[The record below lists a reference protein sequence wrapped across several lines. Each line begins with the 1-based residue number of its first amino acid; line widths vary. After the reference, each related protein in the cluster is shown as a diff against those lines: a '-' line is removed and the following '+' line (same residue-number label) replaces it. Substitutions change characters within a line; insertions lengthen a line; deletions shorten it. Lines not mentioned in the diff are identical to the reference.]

1 MANVKITDLPA
12 AQPLTGAESVP
23 VVQDGI
29 TVRTTTGAISAAPS
43 QTQTFITVNQEP
55 TLPNSRALSSV
66 SGIGITDNGAQSTI
80 SLSLQGAAASLNAAG
95 EGFAVKTDA
104 NTITPREIAVSGSG
118 IVINDGDGQAGDPTI
133 SLDGLVL
140 SLANVSGA
148 GIAAFPNNGTIT
160 PRILTGTAGDIS
172 VTNGDGASG
181 DPVFDLVNTAVTPGT
196 YGSTTQIPVIT
207 VDAKGRIT
215 SASLTPSTSGGTV
228 TYVSALTLGTSGTDL
243 SSTVVDPTTTPVITL
258 NVPTAS
264 ATNRGV
270 LSPTD
275 WTTFN
280 NKGDG
285 TVTAVSVVSA
295 NGFAGSSSGG
305 AAPALTLSTSVS
317 GILKG
322 NGTAISAATSG
333 TDYAPATSGTS
344 ILYGNGSGGFSN
356 VTIGSGV
363 SFAGGTLSAT
373 GSGGTVTSITA
384 GTGLTGGT
392 ITSSGTIAIDST
404 VATLTGIQTLT
415 NKTISGASNTLSNI
429 GNSSLTNSSVT
440 INGSSVSLGGSV
452 TVTATASNPLTI
464 GTGLSGTSY
473 NGSAAVTIA
482 IDSTVA
488 TLTGSQTLTNKTL
501 TSPVISTIVNTGTL
515 TLPTSTDT
523 LVGRATTDTL
533 TNKSISGSSNT
544 LTNIPN
550 SALTNS
556 SVTVGTTSISLGSSS
571 LTLGGLTTVTVTQD
585 PTSALELATKQYV
598 DGLAS
603 TGLYY
608 HSPVQAATTQS
619 LAAQTGGTVTYNNG
633 SSGVG
638 ATITLSV
645 ALTTLDGYSLSNTNR
660 ILVKDETNQ
669 AYNGVYTWA
678 TGGTVL
684 TRSTDTDSY
693 GPGTGDLSEND
704 YFFVQNG
711 TVNKGN
717 SYVCTTSGTI
727 TFGTTAI
734 TFAQFS
740 TSQVYTGTSPI
751 NVSGTVISLN
761 TVPVTSG
768 GTGLTSG
775 TSGGIPYFSGST
787 TIASSAAL
795 TANALVIGGGAGVS
809 PSTTTTGTGVLTA
822 LGTNVGSA
830 GAFVVN
836 GGALG
841 TPSSGTLTNAT
852 GLPVSTGISGFGTGV
867 ATALAVNTG
876 TAGSF
881 VVNGGALGTP
891 SSGTLTN
898 ATGLPLSTGVTG
910 TLPVANGGTGLNTA
924 PTNGQIDIG
933 STGVGFVRTTLT
945 AGSGVT
951 ITNGAGSI
959 TIASTGGTVTSVAQT
974 FTGGLIS
981 VSGSPVTTS
990 GTLALT
996 VAGTSGGIPYFSSAS
1011 TWASSA
1017 ALAANA
1023 LMIGGGAG
1031 VAPSTTT
1038 TGTGVLTALG
1048 TSVGSAGAF
1057 VVNGGALGTPSSGTL
1072 TNATGLPLSTGVT
1085 GTLPVANGGTG
1096 QTSYTD
1102 GQLLIG
1108 NTLTT
1113 SLTKATLTAGSGITI
1128 TNGNGSITIASTG
1141 GSGTVTSV
1149 AQTFTGGLISVSGSP
1164 ITSSGTLALT
1174 VAGTSGGIPYFS
1186 SASTWASSAALTANA
1201 LVIGGGAGV
1210 APSTT
1215 TTGTGV
1221 LTALGVNT
1229 GTAGAF
1235 VVNGGA
1241 LGTPSSG
1248 TVTNLTGTASIN
1260 INGTV
1265 GATTANTGAFT
1276 TISASGV
1283 ITSTVATGTAPFTVA
1298 STTQVAN
1305 LNAATAGTAT
1315 NATNTAITSNST
1327 NATNYL
1333 TFVNATTGNLGQ
1345 LVNSSITC
1353 NPSTGAIT
1361 GGISGGTF

>member
-148 GIAAFPNNGTIT
+148 GFAAFPNNGTIT

-196 YGSTTQIPVIT
+196 YGSATQIPVVT

-215 SASLTPSTSGGTV
+215 SASVASAVSGGTV

-243 SSTVVDPTTTPVITL
+243 SSTVADPTTTPVITL

-305 AAPALTLSTSVS
+305 ATPALTLSTSVS

-356 VTIGSGV
+356 VNIGSGV
-363 SFAGGTLSAT
+363 SFAGGTLSVT

-404 VATLTGIQTLT
+404 VATLTGTQTLT

-452 TVTATASNPLTI
+452 TVTATASNALTI

-898 ATGLPLSTGVTG
+898 ATE
-910 TLPVANGGTGLNTA
+910 
-924 PTNGQIDIG
+924 IG
-933 STGVGFVRTTLT
+933 RAHV
-945 AGSGVT
+945 
-951 ITNGAGSI
+951 
-959 TIASTGGTVTSVAQT
+959 
-974 FTGGLIS
+974 
-981 VSGSPVTTS
+981 
-990 GTLALT
+990 
-996 VAGTSGGIPYFSSAS
+996 
-1011 TWASSA
+1011 
-1017 ALAANA
+1017 
-1023 LMIGGGAG
+1023 
-1031 VAPSTTT
+1031 
-1038 TGTGVLTALG
+1038 
-1048 TSVGSAGAF
+1048 
-1057 VVNGGALGTPSSGTL
+1057 
-1072 TNATGLPLSTGVT
+1072 
-1085 GTLPVANGGTG
+1085 
-1096 QTSYTD
+1096 
-1102 GQLLIG
+1102 
-1108 NTLTT
+1108 
-1113 SLTKATLTAGSGITI
+1113 
-1128 TNGNGSITIASTG
+1128 
-1141 GSGTVTSV
+1141 
-1149 AQTFTGGLISVSGSP
+1149 
-1164 ITSSGTLALT
+1164 
-1174 VAGTSGGIPYFS
+1174 
-1186 SASTWASSAALTANA
+1186 
-1201 LVIGGGAGV
+1201 
-1210 APSTT
+1210 
-1215 TTGTGV
+1215 
-1221 LTALGVNT
+1221 
-1229 GTAGAF
+1229 
-1235 VVNGGA
+1235 
-1241 LGTPSSG
+1241 
-1248 TVTNLTGTASIN
+1248 
-1260 INGTV
+1260 
-1265 GATTANTGAFT
+1265 
-1276 TISASGV
+1276 
-1283 ITSTVATGTAPFTVA
+1283 
-1298 STTQVAN
+1298 
-1305 LNAATAGTAT
+1305 
-1315 NATNTAITSNST
+1315 
-1327 NATNYL
+1327 
-1333 TFVNATTGNLGQ
+1333 
-1345 LVNSSITC
+1345 
-1353 NPSTGAIT
+1353 
-1361 GGISGGTF
+1361 

>member
-1 MANVKITDLPA
+1 MPNVKITDLPA
-12 AQPLTGAESVP
+12 AQPLTGSESVP

-95 EGFAVKTDA
+95 DGFAVKTDS
-104 NTITPREIAVSGSG
+104 NTITPRIIAVSGSG
-118 IVINDGDGQAGDPTI
+118 IVINNGNGQSGNPTI
-133 SLDGLVL
+133 SLNGLVS

-148 GIAAFPNNGTIT
+148 GIAAFPNNGTVV

-172 VTNGDGASG
+172 VTNGDGAAG
-181 DPVFDLVNTAVTPGT
+181 NPVFDLVNTAVTPGT
-196 YGSTTQIPVIT
+196 YGSTTQIPVVT

-215 SASLTPSTSGGTV
+215 SASVASATSGGTV
-228 TYVSALTLGTSGTDL
+228 TSVSALTLGTSGTDL
-243 SSTVVDPTTTPVITL
+243 SSTVANPTTTPVITL

-264 ATNRGV
+264 AINRGV

-280 NKGDG
+280 NKGNG
-285 TVTAVSVVSA
+285 TVTAVSVANA
-295 NGFAGSSSGG
+295 NGFAGVSSGG
-305 AAPALTLSTSVS
+305 ATPALTISTTIS

-322 NGTAISAATSG
+322 NGNAISAATSG

-392 ITSSGTIAIDST
+392 ITSSGTIAIDNT
-404 VATLTGIQTLT
+404 VVATLSGTQTLT

-440 INGSSVSLGGSV
+440 INGSTVSLGGST
-452 TVTATASNPLTI
+452 TVTANTTNSLTFNN
-464 GTGLSGTSY
+464 GGAGAASGTAFNGGTAYTISY
-473 NGSAAVTIA
+473 N
-482 IDSTVA
+482 
-488 TLTGSQTLTNKTL
+488 
-501 TSPVISTIVNTGTL
+501 
-515 TLPTSTDT
+515 
-523 LVGRATTDTL
+523 
-533 TNKSISGSSNT
+533 
-544 LTNIPN
+544 
-550 SALTNS
+550 
-556 SVTVGTTSISLGSSS
+556 TVGASPLAGSSS
-571 LTLGGLTTVTVTQD
+571 LTTV
-585 PTSALELATKQYV
+585 
-598 DGLAS
+598 
-603 TGLYY
+603 
-608 HSPVQAATTQS
+608 
-619 LAAQTGGTVTYNNG
+619 
-633 SSGVG
+633 
-638 ATITLSV
+638 
-645 ALTTLDGYSLSNTNR
+645 
-660 ILVKDETNQ
+660 
-669 AYNGVYTWA
+669 
-678 TGGTVL
+678 
-684 TRSTDTDSY
+684 
-693 GPGTGDLSEND
+693 
-704 YFFVQNG
+704 
-711 TVNKGN
+711 
-717 SYVCTTSGTI
+717 GTI
-727 TFGTTAI
+727 
-734 TFAQFS
+734 
-740 TSQVYTGTSPI
+740 
-751 NVSGTVISLN
+751 
-761 TVPVTSG
+761 
-768 GTGLTSG
+768 
-775 TSGGIPYFSGST
+775 
-787 TIASSAAL
+787 
-795 TANALVIGGGAGVS
+795 
-809 PSTTTTGTGVLTA
+809 
-822 LGTNVGSA
+822 
-830 GAFVVN
+830 
-836 GGALG
+836 
-841 TPSSGTLTNAT
+841 SSGTWN
-852 GLPVSTGISGFGTGV
+852 
-867 ATALAVNTG
+867 
-876 TAGSF
+876 
-881 VVNGGALGTP
+881 
-891 SSGTLTN
+891 
-898 ATGLPLSTGVTG
+898 
-910 TLPVANGGTGLNTA
+910 
-924 PTNGQIDIG
+924 G
-933 STGVGFVRTTLT
+933 STIAVG
-945 AGSGVT
+945 
-951 ITNGAGSI
+951 
-959 TIASTGGTVTSVAQT
+959 
-974 FTGGLIS
+974 
-981 VSGSPVTTS
+981 
-990 GTLALT
+990 
-996 VAGTSGGIPYFSSAS
+996 Y
-1011 TWASSA
+1011 
-1017 ALAANA
+1017 
-1023 LMIGGGAG
+1023 
-1031 VAPSTTT
+1031 
-1038 TGTGVLTALG
+1038 
-1048 TSVGSAGAF
+1048 
-1057 VVNGGALGTPSSGTL
+1057 
-1072 TNATGLPLSTGVT
+1072 
-1085 GTLPVANGGTG
+1085 GGTG

-1108 NTLTT
+1108 NTSTT
-1113 SLTKATLTAGSGITI
+1113 GLTKATLTAGSGISI

-1186 SASTWASSAALTANA
+1186 SASTWATSAALAANA